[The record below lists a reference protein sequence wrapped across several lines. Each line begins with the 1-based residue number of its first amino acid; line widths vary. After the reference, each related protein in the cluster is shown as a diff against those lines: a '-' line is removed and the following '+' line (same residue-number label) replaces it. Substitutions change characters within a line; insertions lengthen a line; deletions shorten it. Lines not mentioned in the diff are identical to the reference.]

1 MFGQSE
7 EFEHSLNGSQ
17 WNNTASPAEHGIM
30 LLGDGAH
37 EAIEDDET
45 AIETEVV
52 GIITTLLNLI
62 VVPILFAMAIKI
74 SRQE

>member
-1 MFGQSE
+1 MG
-7 EFEHSLNGSQ
+7 
-17 WNNTASPAEHGIM
+17 
-30 LLGDGAH
+30 

-52 GIITTLLNLI
+52 GIITILLNLI